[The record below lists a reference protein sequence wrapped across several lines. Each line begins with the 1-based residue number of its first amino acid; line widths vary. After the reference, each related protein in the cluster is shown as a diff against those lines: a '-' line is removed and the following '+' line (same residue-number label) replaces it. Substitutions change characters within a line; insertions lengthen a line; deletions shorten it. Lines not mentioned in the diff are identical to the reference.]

1 MIGRLIDGRYQVRA
15 RIARGGMATVYLAT
29 DLRLERRVAIKIMH
43 GHLADE
49 SNFKE
54 RFVQEARSAARL
66 AHPNVVNVFDQG
78 QDSDMAYLVM
88 EYLPGMTLRDLLK
101 DYGTLTTEQTLDIMD
116 AVLGGLAA
124 AHKAGIVHR
133 DLKPENV
140 LLADDGRIKI
150 GDFGLSR
157 ATSANTA
164 TGQALLGTIAYLS
177 PELLTRG
184 TADARSDIYA
194 AGIMMYEMLTGAQPF
209 VGDQPMQIAFQ
220 HANDQVPRPSA
231 VNPSVPRDLDELV
244 LWATAKD
251 PVDRPTD
258 GRAMLEQLRLTEQT
272 MSATQAA
279 TTGVQRTVVMPAAL
293 SPDVATAQT
302 QSFLATQAFQKSG
315 KTPALTTPTRAP
327 AAPPTAP
334 HSPPR
339 SPAQAG
345 PADRLKASA
354 AVRRRRGFWLAGV
367 IVLLIA
373 LAGGTGWYFGIGP
386 GAQLTLPDV
395 TKDSPSTAAQK
406 LEDLGLVVTRADEPS
421 TTVPAGSVIGTD
433 PASGQR
439 VARESAVTL
448 LVSTGP
454 TPLPLP
460 QVIGLQEDAARA
472 ALEAAKFTV
481 GDPTKVFSSDVEAG
495 VVIDAY
501 AADGTSSLA
510 ADGTTEG
517 VMYGEAQPVILLVS
531 AGTIPGVEGQSV
543 DAATSSLKSVGLNAT
558 TGDTVFSSTIGK
570 GLVVQANPPGDTVHP
585 GDMMSLVVSAG
596 SVPDVSGKSVDEAT
610 STLQAVGLQATS
622 GEEVYNDTIAKGLV
636 IQAAAPGD
644 PVRPGDTMSLQ
655 ISRGPE
661 PVTVPDVVG
670 KAWIDAKS
678 ILVDAGFD
686 LSYPAGADLVPS
698 LVTVTATNPIAGTSV
713 PRGSKLTVSVS
724 F

>member
-1 MIGRLIDGRYQVRA
+1 MTTAPTDPMIGRLIDGRYQVRS

-231 VNPSVPRDLDELV
+231 VNPSVPRDLDDLV

-258 GRAMLEQLRLTEQT
+258 GRAMLEQLRLTEQS

-279 TTGVQRTVVMPAAL
+279 TTGIQRTVVMPAAL
-293 SPDVATAQT
+293 SPDIASAQT
-302 QSFLATQAFQKSG
+302 QSFQKTGITS
-315 KTPALTTPTRAP
+315 ALTMPNRAP
-327 AAPPTAP
+327 ATQRAPQQTAA
-334 HSPPR
+334 HSP
-339 SPAQAG
+339 AA
-345 PADRLKASA
+345 PADRLKASV
-354 AVRRRRGFWLAGV
+354 AVRRRRAFWLVG
-367 IVLLIA
+367 IVLLLVA

-386 GAQLTLPDV
+386 GAQLTIPDV
-395 TKDSPSTAAQK
+395 AGQAPDAAQSTLEK
-406 LEDLGLVVTRADEPS
+406 LGVVVTRADQS
-421 TTVPAGSVIGTD
+421 SVTVPAGTVIGTD
-433 PASGQR
+433 PSSGAH
-439 VARESAVTL
+439 VARDAAVSL
-448 LVSTGP
+448 IVSTGP
-454 TPLPLP
+454 AQLPLP
-460 QVIGLQEDAARA
+460 QLIGVDKTAAA
-472 ALEAAKFTV
+472 QAIQNAKFTL
-481 GDPTKVFSSDVEAG
+481 GSESQVFSSSAAAG
-495 VVIDAY
+495 IVLDAY
-501 AADGTSSLA
+501 NAEGASLA
-510 ADGTTEG
+510 SNGSTEG
-517 VMYGEAQPVILLVS
+517 VIYSEAQPVSLLVS
-531 AGTIPGVEGQSV
+531 AGAIPDVSNKTV
-543 DAATSSLKSVGLNAT
+543 DDATATLQSVGLSAAAGEQVYSDSIKEGN
-558 TGDTVFSSTIGK
+558 VI
-570 GLVVQANPPGDTVHP
+570 QAIAPADTVH
-585 GDMMSLVVSAG
+585 
-596 SVPDVSGKSVDEAT
+596 
-610 STLQAVGLQATS
+610 
-622 GEEVYNDTIAKGLV
+622 
-636 IQAAAPGD
+636 
-644 PVRPGDTMSLQ
+644 PGDTMSLQ

-670 KAWIDAKS
+670 KPWIDAKS
-678 ILVDAGFD
+678 ILVAAGFD
-686 LSYPAGADLVPS
+686 LSYPAGADIVPA
-698 LVTVTATNPIAGTSV
+698 LVTVTATNPAAGTSV